1 VLYVGL
7 PVLAQVFET
16 LPFVPTV
23 NPVVEPVSRSNEAT
37 SSSSACVVGPASVTD
52 AAGWSY

>member
-1 VLYVGL
+1 MLYVGL